1 MERLTERHSGIAVIR
16 DKNRHREA
24 MEVLAK
30 YEETGLTS
38 EQVKELKEKNIPK
51 KPIKHV
57 AKFAPIY
64 ECPVCGNIDV
74 YGQLFCDECGQRLDW
89 SK

>member
-16 DKNRHREA
+16 DKNRHKEA

-30 YEETGLTS
+30 YEETGLTT
-38 EQVKELKEKNIPK
+38 EQVQELKEKNIPK
-51 KPIKHV
+51 KPIKHGM
-57 AKFAPIY
+57 KFAPIY
-64 ECPVCGNIDV
+64 ECPVCGSIDV

-89 SK
+89 SE